1 MRMRNDSNP
10 LSLIFSVILQSK
22 ELPSCV
28 STGDQALFTQRGS
41 SIILCFALRL
51 LVVVIENTRNP
62 IEARNGGL
70 PHSSLPKRR
79 IFEYKDTNFWS
90 KYTLFK
96 FLKLNQRISASV
108 QGTPRRGN
116 EHIAQGI
123 ALGYVLAGPSARSLN
138 ACQLQ
143 VNTCACLNDLIL
155 EEQKKREAAP

>member
-1 MRMRNDSNP
+1 MEKDAAAIDTVEFTDNFICRSSITRSDILFITFGS
-10 LSLIFSVILQSK
+10 SIFAK

-51 LVVVIENTRNP
+51 LVVFIENIRDP

-116 EHIAQGI
+116 EHIAHGI
-123 ALGYVLAGPSARSLN
+123 ALGMM
-138 ACQLQ
+138 
-143 VNTCACLNDLIL
+143 
-155 EEQKKREAAP
+155 KR

>member
-1 MRMRNDSNP
+1 MEKDAAAIDTVEFTDNFICRSSITRSDMLFITFGS
-10 LSLIFSVILQSK
+10 SIFAK

-51 LVVVIENTRNP
+51 LVVFIENIRNP

-90 KYTLFK
+90 KYTL
-96 FLKLNQRISASV
+96 LLNQRISASV

-123 ALGYVLAGPSARSLN
+123 ALGMMKRCSA
-138 ACQLQ
+138 
-143 VNTCACLNDLIL
+143 
-155 EEQKKREAAP
+155 P